1 MPATTLDFL
10 VKRDDLR
17 TSEFVRG
24 ADAALAALAPGD
36 VQLAIDRF
44 ALTANNI
51 TYAAFGEAMA
61 YWNFFPTREGWG
73 RIPVWGFADVVRSRH
88 DAIREGERVYGY
100 FPMSSHLVVRAD
112 RVSDGSFVD
121 AAPHRAKLPPV
132 YNHYTRLGAGHQRE
146 LEDATMLFRPL
157 FVTSFLIDDLLADR
171 GFFGARQIVV
181 SSASSKTSL
190 SLAYL
195 LSRRAAPRAEVV
207 GLTSPAHRA
216 FVAATNCYDRVVA
229 YDDVA
234 SLARSPAVY
243 VDMSGNASVLG
254 AVHGQFADELKYSC
268 LVGATHWEARGA
280 AGGARAAL
288 AGPKPEL
295 FFAPDRVRARMTDW
309 GATGFEARVDA
320 SWRGFAEAASGWIET
335 THHDGER
342 AVRAAYLEVL
352 ENRALPERGY
362 VLSLRERGRP

>member
-1 MPATTLDFL
+1 MTATLDYL

-24 ADAALAALAPGD
+24 GDAALTPLAPGE

-51 TYAAFGEAMA
+51 TYAAFGDAMA
-61 YWNFFPTREGWG
+61 YWQFFPARAGWG
-73 RIPVWGFADVVRSRH
+73 RIPVWGFADVARSRH
-88 DAIREGERVYGY
+88 DSIREGERVYGY
-100 FPMSSHLVVRAD
+100 YPMSTHLVVRAD
-112 RVSDGSFVD
+112 RVSELSFVD
-121 AAPHRAKLPPV
+121 ASPHRAKLPPV
-132 YNHYTRLGAGHQRE
+132 YNQYTRLGAGHRRE
-146 LEDATMLFRPL
+146 LEDAHMLFRPL

-171 GFFGARQIVV
+171 GFFGARQIVL

-195 LSRRAAPRAEVV
+195 LSRRASPRAEVV

-216 FVAATNCYDRVVA
+216 FAAGTKCYDRVVGYA
-229 YDDVA
+229 DA
-234 SLARSPAVY
+234 ESLARAPTVY
-243 VDMSGNASVLG
+243 VDMSGNANVLA
-254 AVHGQFADELKYSC
+254 AVHRHFAEELKYSC
-268 LVGATHWEARGA
+268 LVGATHWEARGD
-280 AGGARAAL
+280 AGGARAPL
-288 AGPKPEL
+288 PGVKPEL
-295 FFAPDRVRARMTDW
+295 FFAPDRVRARVQEW
-309 GATGFEARVDA
+309 SAAGFDARVDA

-335 THHDGER
+335 THHRGES

-362 VLSLRERGRP
+362 LLSLRG

>member
-10 VKRDDLR
+10 VERDDLR
-17 TSEFVRG
+17 SSEFVRG
-24 ADAALAALAPGD
+24 ADPALAPGD

-73 RIPVWGFADVVRSRH
+73 RIPVWGFADVARSRH

-100 FPMSSHLVVRAD
+100 LPMSSHLVVSAD
-112 RVSDGSFVD
+112 RVNAGSFVD

-132 YNHYTRLGAGHQRE
+132 YNQYTRLGAGHRRE
-146 LEDATMLFRPL
+146 LEDAHMLFRPL
-157 FVTSFLIDDLLADR
+157 FVTSFLIDDFLAER
-171 GFFGARQIVV
+171 GFFGARQIVL

-195 LSRRAAPRAEVV
+195 LSRRPAPRAEVV

-216 FVAATNCYDRVVA
+216 FVAGTKCYERVVA

-234 SLARSPAVY
+234 SLAHAPTVY
-243 VDMSGNASVLG
+243 VDMSGNANVLG
-254 AVHGQFADELKYSC
+254 AVHRHFAEELKYSC

-280 AGGARAAL
+280 AGGAREAL
-288 AGPKPEL
+288 PGPKPEM
-295 FFAPDRVRARMTDW
+295 FFAPDRVRARVQEW
-309 GATGFEARVDA
+309 SAAGFDARVDA
-320 SWRGFAEAASGWIET
+320 SWRGFAEAASGWIEAT
-335 THHDGER
+335 QHRGER

-362 VLSLRERGRP
+362 VLSLRE